1 MKFKGIIAILT
12 SAFGF
17 ALMAACVRLCDDYGA
32 SISCFEKSF
41 FRNFVALVIAAV
53 ALMRWKRG
61 AARATPAL
69 YRLDPK
75 HGFILSLR
83 CVLGTIGIFANF
95 YALTHIP
102 IADGQTLNKTAPFF
116 TVLFAWLFLRE
127 RTSLSQFAAITV
139 AFAGTILVA
148 KPGFA
153 GGDAFALTMGLLGGV
168 CAGGAYAALRSL
180 GRFGMPPVLI
190 VFAFSAFSC
199 FASLPFTFA
208 DFVLPTW
215 AQLAALMGA
224 GFGAAVGQFGIT
236 AAYRFARPNEIA
248 VYDYFNIPCTAAF
261 GYFLFGQISDA
272 LSMIGIVVIV
282 FAAICLNLKS
292 RCGGDSPRNM
302 IKTAMNRTITGKS
315 HGSVTRESPEVHDF
329 LI

>member
-1 MKFKGIIAILT
+1 MRLKGIIAILI

-32 SISCFEKSF
+32 PISCFEKSF

-53 ALMRWKRG
+53 ALVRWRRG
-61 AARATPAL
+61 NVISVNPLFRWDA
-69 YRLDPK
+69 K
-75 HGFILSLR
+75 HGLVLFLR
-83 CVLGTIGIFANF
+83 CMLGTIGIFANF

-102 IADGQTLNKTAPFF
+102 IADGQTLNQTAPFF
-116 TVLFAWLFLRE
+116 TVLFAWIFLRE
-127 RTSLSQFAAITV
+127 RTSIPQFAAIIV
-139 AFAGTILVA
+139 AFAGTVLVA

-153 GGDAFALTMGLLGGV
+153 GGDAFALAMGLLGGI

-180 GRFGMPPVLI
+180 GRFGAPPVLI

-199 FASLPFTFA
+199 LASLPFTFA
-208 DFVLPTW
+208 DFVLPTL

-261 GYFLFGQISDA
+261 GYFLFGQISDV
-272 LSMIGIVVIV
+272 LSIVGMVVIV
-282 FAAICLNLKS
+282 FAAICLNLNK
-292 RCGGDSPRNM
+292 
-302 IKTAMNRTITGKS
+302 K
-315 HGSVTRESPEVHDF
+315 E
-329 LI
+329 